1 MGVEGE
7 DVGDGKETAAAN
19 LCVAEVVE
27 TVLVLRMVL
36 VVERRWRYR
45 WWLEGGRRKIHADE
59 KRRLAVSFFDIVVV
73 VFRLD

>member
-1 MGVEGE
+1 MGTGVICDRKE

-36 VVERRWRYR
+36 VVERWRYR
-45 WWLEGGRRKIHADE
+45 SWLEGGRRKIHADE
-59 KRRLAVSFFDIVVV
+59 ERR
-73 VFRLD
+73 